1 MEYGWNFA
9 QHCSIPVLLSAAPTV
24 FRCVASRNKRGP
36 SSTAP
41 GFRDGGNNGRLGDLG
56 NVGREGNSWSASI
69 NDINGIYLLFDMQRL
84 HISPVNRSNGFQLRC
99 LSE

>member
-9 QHCSIPVLLSAAPTV
+9 QHCSIPVLLSAAATV
-24 FRCVASRNKRGP
+24 FSCVASRNKRGP

-41 GFRDGGNNGRLGDLG
+41 GYRSDANGTLHFVCSYGYVWSSKTNNIRSHNLHF
-56 NVGREGNSWSASI
+56 SAPWLNPSYAYYRA
-69 NDINGIYLLFDMQRL
+69 NGY
-84 HISPVNRSNGFQLRC
+84 QLRC